1 MTESYGIKS
10 LGPMIALNFRKTWI
24 VYRTGQI
31 NGFFGLIRT
40 SAKWCT
46 LDTNF
51 LYTLK
56 QDGKSYRL
64 SETVEERDFGVLVQ
78 SDLGVSSQCTEDV
91 KKAIKILCIIR
102 RQFKNMNK
110 ESFLIL
116 YKSFVRPHM
125 EYAIQAWSPHFKKD

>member
-1 MTESYGIKS
+1 
-10 LGPMIALNFRKTWI
+10 MIALNFRKTWI

-64 SETVEERDFGVLVQ
+64 SETFCGAFHISVTG
-78 SDLGVSSQCTEDV
+78 ED
-91 KKAIKILCIIR
+91 
-102 RQFKNMNK
+102 RQFTFGEYIYHSMSQLLVTN
-110 ESFLIL
+110 
-116 YKSFVRPHM
+116 RP
-125 EYAIQAWSPHFKKD
+125 